1 MYDFPATREAND
13 AFWTLIRRNLGFGP
27 DRLCRDGE
35 VWRHWCAPDLILS
48 QTCGLPFR
56 ARLSDRVALVGTP
69 DYGLPGCAPGH
80 YFSVILVR
88 GDLGGVDP
96 ADFPGMRLAC
106 NDALSQSGWAA
117 AHAHAAD
124 HGVAFETV
132 LSTGSHHASA
142 TAVAEDRADIAF
154 VDAVTWRHI
163 GADPFVSGPCGH
175 WPDRA
180 DTGTA
185 TDHRAVG
192 RRWSGGGCGRGG
204 TGGGWARAAR
214 ADRNSGSD
222 PDSSRVLSVA
232 ARSATAAPGIGA
244 HIHSV
249 A

>member
-27 DRLCRDGE
+27 ERLCRDGE

-88 GDLGGVDP
+88 GDLGSVDP
-96 ADFPGMRLAC
+96 ADSPGMRLAC

-124 HGVAFETV
+124 HGAAFETV

-142 TAVAEDRADIAF
+142 TAVAEGRADIAF

-163 GADPFVSGPCGH
+163 GADPLFRDLAVIG
-175 WPDRA
+175 R
-180 DTGTA
+180 TA
-185 TDHRAVG
+185 PTPG
-192 RRWSGGGCGRGG
+192 LPLI
-204 TGGGWARAAR
+204 T
-214 ADRNSGSD
+214 
-222 PDSSRVLSVA
+222 
-232 ARSATAAPGIGA
+232 ARSEDAGPVAGAVEAALEAAGPELRAQIGIQGLIQIPA
-244 HIHSV
+244 ASYLSQPV
-249 A
+249 PPPPPQ